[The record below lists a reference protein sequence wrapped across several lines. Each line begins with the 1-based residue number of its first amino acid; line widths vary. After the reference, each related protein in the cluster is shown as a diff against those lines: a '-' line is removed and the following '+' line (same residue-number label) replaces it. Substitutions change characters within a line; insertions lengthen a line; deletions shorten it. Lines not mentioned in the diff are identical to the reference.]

1 MSERLRRFHVSDD
14 LEERLEQRLAVA
26 SQVVEG
32 LYGTADLGRF
42 GHLLQALQVPADEL
56 ADVLYRAEAQ
66 PPEDTVIVRQPQ
78 GAAARRPRPLP
89 LGARRPEPAPNGGNG
104 TMIARTREELLA
116 DASLKHWMQR
126 LHKTP
131 ANARLCHRL
140 HLEAN
145 MLAELTA
152 ELIAGAKRR
161 ALAVQVAAAVRRFTY
176 IERTNPAKP
185 ALLAATLINRYVAK
199 LGFDQ
204 DPPEARPKVEDGELV
219 RPVFAPRGIA
229 HDARALGPEPTPY
242 TDTFITDW
250 AFAFVQL
257 VRDNATDNQGQSVD
271 LEQNLRIGKLIQ
283 GLRGLDAAD
292 GHG

>member
-1 MSERLRRFHVSDD
+1 
-14 LEERLEQRLAVA
+14 
-26 SQVVEG
+26 
-32 LYGTADLGRF
+32 
-42 GHLLQALQVPADEL
+42 
-56 ADVLYRAEAQ
+56 
-66 PPEDTVIVRQPQ
+66 
-78 GAAARRPRPLP
+78 
-89 LGARRPEPAPNGGNG
+89 
-104 TMIARTREELLA
+104 MIARTREELLA

-185 ALLAATLINRYVAK
+185 ALLAATLINRFVAR
-199 LGFDQ
+199 LGYDQ
-204 DPPEARPKVEDGELV
+204 DPPEQRPKVEDGEQS
-219 RPVFAPRGIA
+219 RPVFAPRPIA

-257 VRDNATDNQGQSVD
+257 VRDNATDNQGQNVD
-271 LEQNLRIGKLIQ
+271 LEQNLRIGKLIE
-283 GLRGLDAAD
+283 GLRGIDAAE